1 MRNPFLFCMG
11 LAALLLA
18 GCAMPAATIGV
29 LEFER
34 EMLDQDAEAVRAHF
48 QVKRELIESQI
59 ENIWSAAFADIEAHQ
74 PPDLAW
80 TITTIKGTRAV
91 TGLLEERIL
100 VMMEAR
106 GTSLDNIAARQEA
119 LDRAAG
125 LVEKSQNWPQDA
137 KAWAAELRDLL
148 EKSRAAP

>member
-1 MRNPFLFCMG
+1 MRNPFLFCTG
-11 LAALLLA
+11 LAALLIA

-34 EMLDQDAEAVRAHF
+34 EMLNQDAEAVHAHF
-48 QVKRELIESQI
+48 QVKRELVEAQVESLWI
-59 ENIWSAAFADIEAHQ
+59 AAEADIEAHQ
-74 PPDLAW
+74 PPDPAW
-80 TITTIKGTRAV
+80 TITTIRGARAAA
-91 TGLLEERIL
+91 GLLEEKIL

-106 GTSLDNIAARQEA
+106 GVALDNITARQEA

-137 KAWAAELRDLL
+137 KLWAAELRDLL